1 MEEFSTPYS
10 RYGKNFFTVTALT
23 AAAFGAPFALAAG
36 LPEQGSEDNPATPV
50 AIVSKGHPDA
60 DADDKD
66 KVSIGDRVCPTA
78 VDLVMDSAWNCDGVD
93 VKTTKLSDVE
103 DADLTTTRAIRQEAM
118 QPLRDVEADI
128 AKQGDDRIGV
138 STTTRTVAIA
148 QKQPGDDTTYVIT
161 VIHGPRDG
169 VRDMTG
175 DIWETLTGSPVPAE
189 ADSAISSFEGE

>member
-103 DADLTTTRAIRQEAM
+103 DADLTTTRAIRQEATS
-118 QPLRDVEADI
+118 QSRATI
-128 AKQGDDRIGV
+128 ASVFPRQRERLP
-138 STTTRTVAIA
+138 SRRSSLATTRPTS
-148 QKQPGDDTTYVIT
+148 
-161 VIHGPRDG
+161 
-169 VRDMTG
+169 
-175 DIWETLTGSPVPAE
+175 SP
-189 ADSAISSFEGE
+189 SSTARATAFAT